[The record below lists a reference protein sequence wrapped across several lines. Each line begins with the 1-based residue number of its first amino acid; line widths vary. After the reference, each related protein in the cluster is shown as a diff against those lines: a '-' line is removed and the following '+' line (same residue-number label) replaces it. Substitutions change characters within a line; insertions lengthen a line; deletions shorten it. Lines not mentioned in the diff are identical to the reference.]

1 MERGAYT
8 GASFPANTPG
18 FEGAALWRRDV
29 AQRHL
34 TNLFTQAGL
43 ATPGLDARLL
53 LCGALGIDHA
63 ALVRDPDRL
72 LGTDAGRL
80 AEFCLRRLAYEPVS
94 RILGHREFW
103 SLDFQIS
110 PAVLDPRADTETLIE
125 TVLKDVAASGQ
136 RPTTIL
142 DFGTGSGAILA
153 AFLKEWPEA
162 FGIGIDLSPMACVI
176 ASDNLTRLG
185 FGSRSVVVCGD
196 WGSAL
201 KGRFDLIVSNPPY
214 IPREE
219 IGTLDLE
226 VRLHDPH
233 LALDG
238 GGIGFAAYQA
248 LLPML
253 PALLAQNGLIALE
266 CGAGQMPELRNLLR
280 QTGFTPGTVGVDLG
294 GHERVVLARPLGS
307 TN

>member
-1 MERGAYT
+1 LESGAYA
-8 GASFPANTPG
+8 GASFPAHMPAL
-18 FEGAALWRRDV
+18 EDAASWRRDV

-43 ATPGLDARLL
+43 STPGLDARLL

-63 ALVRDPDRL
+63 TLVRDPDRL
-72 LGTDAGRL
+72 LAADAGRL
-80 AEFCLRRLAYEPVS
+80 AEFCRRRLAHEPVS

-103 SLDFQIS
+103 SLDFRLS

-125 TVLKDVAASGQ
+125 TVLKDVAASGHQ
-136 RPTTIL
+136 PATIL
-142 DFGTGSGAILA
+142 DCGTGSGAILA
-153 AFLKEWPEA
+153 AFLGEWPEV
-162 FGIGIDLSPMACVI
+162 FGVGVDLSPMACAI
-176 ASDNLTRLG
+176 ASNNLTRLG
-185 FGSRSVVVCGD
+185 FGSRSAIVCGD
-196 WGSAL
+196 WGNTL
-201 KGRFDLIVSNPPY
+201 KRRFDLIVSNPPY
-214 IPREE
+214 IPQQE

-238 GGIGFAAYQA
+238 GGNGFAAYQA

-266 CGAGQMPELRNLLR
+266 CGAGQMPELKNLLR
-280 QTGFTPGTVGVDLG
+280 KAGFTPGTVGLDLG
-294 GHERVVLARPLGS
+294 GHERVVLARLL
-307 TN
+307 